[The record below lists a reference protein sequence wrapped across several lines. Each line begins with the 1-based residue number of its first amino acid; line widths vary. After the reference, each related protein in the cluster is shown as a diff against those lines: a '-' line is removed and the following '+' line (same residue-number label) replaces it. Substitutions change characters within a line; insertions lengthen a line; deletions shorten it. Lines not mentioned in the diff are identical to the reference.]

1 LYQYLENHYKELLS
15 LFKPFNKSE
24 SKQKNNQITW
34 KDAYTLEKDNI
45 EKTPKNVYKFN
56 TTNKHKDEW
65 DVL

>member
-1 LYQYLENHYKELLS
+1 MS